1 MRRSL
6 LSLLA
11 LAAAAAA
18 GCAHAPRGD
27 VRAHGAPADIAP
39 DAPPGGGARPE
50 KVLVTGS
57 RIPRRVDPRTGLPE
71 LASPLTVL
79 GRRQL
84 VQAGAAEDLGAA
96 LYRLEPAVAP

>member
-1 MRRSL
+1 MSRSL

-11 LAAAAAA
+11 LAAAA
-18 GCAHAPRGD
+18 GCAHAPRGAVQAD
-27 VRAHGAPADIAP
+27 GAAADL
-39 DAPPGGGARPE
+39 PGAAEARPE

-57 RIPRRVDPRTGLPE
+57 RIPRRVDARTGLPE
-71 LASPLTVL
+71 LSSPLTIL

-96 LYRLEPAVAP
+96 LHRLEPAVAP

>member
-1 MRRSL
+1 MRRTLLAL
-6 LSLLA
+6 LSL
-11 LAAAAAA
+11 AAVA
-18 GCAHAPRGD
+18 GCAHAPRGAA
-27 VRAHGAPADIAP
+27 VRADAAPGAAP
-39 DAPPGGGARPE
+39 DGAVRPE